1 MPSEVSFNAPSKHKS
16 LESLKETFAQ
26 RLSVILSKQLTIEN
40 VEVFADEALDE
51 TIKLIDDILE
61 EYNKNPNFNARPTT
75 LNIKE
80 QENEALGIL
89 GLPSIPEVLER
100 INELK
105 EEIEELKKYIN
116 SHKEKINTVITPPQD
131 RRAEITPG
139 SGTFSKKEIFSRLLM
154 LVYIL
159 QHDFDIPP
167 TDVKMKEGK
176 VTPEMMRKTPYVRIE
191 IPSLDRAV
199 YICDEE
205 GNVSYVFDTKKLAER
220 QLTLED
226 IDVDDKRDKN
236 SLIAYYPGIGVRLV
250 QSQNWRDRMSET
262 LGEPI
267 AEVETRIKEEIEEDI
282 VALGELEEKAPPL
295 VSKGELDPW
304 RGFWTDP
311 VTGEHWGTRTV
322 IAKKLGRTVIVFDK
336 RGEDKRLKTIP
347 IQVRGNRS
355 NRSRIEKGYCF
366 EKILELF
373 PELQFKNRVE
383 TEGEWRGFWTDPETG
398 KHWAPAGTFLDK
410 FKVNGWK
417 TCKMENWRI
426 IR

>member
-176 VTPEMMRKTPYVRIE
+176 ATP
-191 IPSLDRAV
+191 
-199 YICDEE
+199 
-205 GNVSYVFDTKKLAER
+205 
-220 QLTLED
+220 
-226 IDVDDKRDKN
+226 
-236 SLIAYYPGIGVRLV
+236 
-250 QSQNWRDRMSET
+250 
-262 LGEPI
+262 
-267 AEVETRIKEEIEEDI
+267 
-282 VALGELEEKAPPL
+282 
-295 VSKGELDPW
+295 
-304 RGFWTDP
+304 
-311 VTGEHWGTRTV
+311 
-322 IAKKLGRTVIVFDK
+322 
-336 RGEDKRLKTIP
+336 
-347 IQVRGNRS
+347 
-355 NRSRIEKGYCF
+355 
-366 EKILELF
+366 
-373 PELQFKNRVE
+373 
-383 TEGEWRGFWTDPETG
+383 
-398 KHWAPAGTFLDK
+398 
-410 FKVNGWK
+410 
-417 TCKMENWRI
+417 
-426 IR
+426 